1 MGDIM
6 PLYQVK
12 KKIVVTEVYEV
23 EAADR
28 KTATK
33 RVNEGSAD
41 RVDSSMEVQETK
53 VANTIKKGK

>member
-1 MGDIM
+1 M